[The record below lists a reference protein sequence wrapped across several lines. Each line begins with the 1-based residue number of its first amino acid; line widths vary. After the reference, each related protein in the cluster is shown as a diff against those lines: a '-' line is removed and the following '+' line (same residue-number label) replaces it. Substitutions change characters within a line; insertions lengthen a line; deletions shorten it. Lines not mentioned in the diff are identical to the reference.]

1 VFGNWLI
8 LELTLVSLGLF
19 VAAAATALVSGASNC
34 LAQRIGT
41 DGWRTWALWTRRVAQ
56 VLTLLLV
63 VAVIGTIVV
72 IAAAITAYFL
82 RARA

>member
-19 VAAAATALVSGASNC
+19 VAAAAAALVSGACNR
-34 LAQRIGT
+34 LAEWVNT

-56 VLTLLLV
+56 VFTCLLV
-63 VAVIGTIVV
+63 VAVIGTMVV

-82 RARA
+82 RSPG